1 MLYGFM
7 LLMSQ
12 TKTESTALHEL
23 APGMASGLF
32 GFLQSYGQNT
42 LTMFGSSTLG
52 TGVGAGAL
60 SSAAPGVDASRTS
73 ESTTKGATTAT
84 MAGEGTASSP
94 PSTSAADDDA
104 KGDVTT
110 TAENAQDTT
119 ARVGRRNKTQGSPR
133 MYPRSTLLFVA
144 LIAFLL
150 GSLLRSLLSPADF
163 IYVITDAQDDSSTS
177 PASSPALS
185 AVTCPPA
192 GAGVE
197 VPGTCGPVGSGTA
210 GSTKSSSKA
219 LELAQSAGVGVDGS
233 GWREIRR
240 LLEIKY
246 LVGGWDFQVA
256 VVRRH

>member
-1 MLYGFM
+1 
-7 LLMSQ
+7 
-12 TKTESTALHEL
+12 
-23 APGMASGLF
+23 MASGLF

-42 LTMFGSSTLG
+42 LTMFGSGTLG
-52 TGVGAGAL
+52 TGVGVGVS
-60 SSAAPGVDASRTS
+60 SSAAPGADTAGTS
-73 ESTTKGATTAT
+73 KLTPGGATTAT
-84 MAGEGTASSP
+84 LAGEGTASSP
-94 PSTSAADDDA
+94 PSTSAGDGA
-104 KGDVTT
+104 KGDPTT
-110 TAENAQDTT
+110 AAENAQDTT
-119 ARVGRRNKTQGSPR
+119 ARVGGRNRTQGPPR

-163 IYVITDAQDDSSTS
+163 IYVVTDAQDASSS
-177 PASSPALS
+177 SHASSPALS

-192 GAGVE
+192 GTGVE
-197 VPGTCGPVGSGTA
+197 APGTCGPVGPGMA
-210 GSTKSSSKA
+210 GSTKGSSKA